1 MNNSK
6 LLSYLRLMR
15 FANVFTAIAD
25 IAMGY
30 LVATQSF
37 KPWPV
42 FACLCLASSLMYLA
56 GMILNDLYDV
66 EVDRVERPQ
75 RPLPSGAISLSTARW
90 MGYGFLFGGCAL
102 GGLAGWLH
110 HSVFAAADGEVGLM
124 WRSGAFSLL
133 LAICV
138 VTYDRFLKKT
148 PLGPVAM
155 GACRFFNVLLGMSMA
170 GEVGGPAWAFYLTPP
185 FFVIAGG
192 IGVYIAGVTLFAKTE
207 ARASNRWM
215 LAAGIAVMVAGLAIL
230 ASITLFDLRPLRI
243 WLSPQI
249 KMLWPLMMVLI
260 SVGVMRVSITAV
272 LEPHPSRVQAAVK
285 QSLLTLIVLD
295 ACICMLAASQHP
307 LYAVGV
313 LALLAPMLW
322 LGRWM
327 HST

>member
-66 EVDRVERPQ
+66 DVDRVERPQ

-90 MGYGFLFGGCAL
+90 MGYGFLIGGCAL
-102 GGLAGWLH
+102 GALAGWLQ
-110 HSVFAAADGEVGLM
+110 HSVFAATDGQVGLM
-124 WRSGAFSLL
+124 WRSGLFSLL
-133 LAICV
+133 LAFSV
-138 VTYDRFLKKT
+138 VAYDRFLKKT
-148 PLGPVAM
+148 PLGPIAM

-170 GEVGGPAWAFYLTPP
+170 REVDGPAYAAYLTSP

-192 IGVYIAGVTLFAKTE
+192 IGVYIAGVTLFARTE

-215 LAAGIAVMVAGLAIL
+215 LAAGIAVMFAGLAML
-230 ASITLFDLRPLRI
+230 ASISWFDMKSLPFWLPLQAK
-243 WLSPQI
+243 S
-249 KMLWPLMMVLI
+249 LWPLMIVLI
-260 SVGVMRVSITAV
+260 SLSVMRVTMMAV

-295 ACICMLAASQHP
+295 ACVSMLAASQHP
-307 LYAVGV
+307 FYAVGV